1 MQLKKHQRYLKF
13 KCVPDVFK
21 MNETGLKE
29 KEIFSILRKALKKNT
44 SFSSGKVF
52 SSMCTK
58 PQKIA
63 KKAYNLFIESNLG
76 DKSISKGSAEVE
88 KECIEMIASLLNLKN
103 PYGSLTSGGT
113 ESNILAIMAAKK
125 KIKGSNIIV
134 PESAHFSFD
143 KISDMGIKVIKAKL
157 DENFCVD
164 LYSVR
169 KLINKETFAVVGI
182 AGTTEYGRV
191 DNIKGLSEICEEENL
206 WLHVDAAF
214 GGFVIPFLKETGNN
228 IPEFDF
234 KIKNVSSITIDPHKM
249 GLSVIPSG
257 AIIFR
262 EKPGIS
268 IKTPYLETTQFTLT
282 GTRPGAS
289 AAATWAV
296 LKFMGKQGYRETVK
310 KCMENTYYFVKNL
323 KKMKFHVFEPTINI
337 INFEIE
343 QNKIKK
349 LREKGWKISLTRK
362 KHARIVIMPHTKK
375 THIKRFLEDL
385 KTA

>member
-1 MQLKKHQRYLKF
+1 M
-13 KCVPDVFK
+13 D
-21 MNETGLKE
+21 ESGIKE
-29 KEIFSILRKALKKNT
+29 KEILRILREALKKDT
-44 SFSSGKVF
+44 AFSSGKVL

-58 PQKIA
+58 PQEIA
-63 KKAYNLFIESNLG
+63 KKAYWLFIESNLG
-76 DKSISKGSAEVE
+76 DKSISEGSAKIE
-88 KECIEMIASLLNLKN
+88 KECVEMIASLLNLKN
-103 PYGSLTSGGT
+103 PHGSITSGGT

-125 KIKGSNIIV
+125 RKKGANIIV

-143 KISDMGIKVIKAKL
+143 KISNMGIEVLKAKL

-164 LYSVR
+164 LSSAR

-182 AGTTEYGRV
+182 AGTTEYGRI
-191 DNIKGLSEICEEENL
+191 DNIKGLSEICGEENL

-214 GGFVIPFLKETGNN
+214 GGFIIPFLGESGYNTQ
-228 IPEFDF
+228 EFDF

-262 EKPGIS
+262 ERPGIS
-268 IKTPYLETTQFTLT
+268 IKIPYMETEQFTLT

-289 AAATWAV
+289 AAATWAA
-296 LKFMGKQGYRETVK
+296 LKSLGKEGYRKTVK
-310 KCMENTYYFVKNL
+310 KCMENTKYLTENL

-337 INFEIE
+337 VNFEIE
-343 QNKIKK
+343 REKIEK
-349 LREKGWKISLTRK
+349 LRKKGWKISLTRK
-362 KHARIVIMPHTKK
+362 KHARIILMPHTKK
-375 THIKRFLEDL
+375 THLKKFIEDL